1 VIDVV
6 IPLPQHA
13 AGKWRVIVAAIDS
26 SSLRNR
32 LDRPVAARKGRAND
46 V

>member
-32 LDRPVAARKGRAND
+32 LDRKGRAKD